1 MKSRT
6 TNKSIK
12 IIVALIIIMLALFS
26 ACGNTQTTTTSEV
39 KSETTVST
47 TQKETTTTK
56 PDTDKKETT
65 TAESTATKKETTA
78 LTTIQTTASTTV
90 QSTTVPTTAEAIYTT
105 KTTTEKPFSV
115 TSKKEEESTAEPRS
129 AEYKRLRAK
138 LDKELNKKDFSKQAD
153 TIFIDTFERLYENY
167 PTWQHGYRDL
177 PSREEYITENFINI
191 IKYIYDVEYNI
202 EGTKKDIELEE
213 EGNWLAWTTFDEN
226 YNLIV
231 SITAKKAGKA
241 DIKERND
248 DIECFYHEITH
259 CNQKNIMIS
268 KSDYFDKDED
278 VKEIYI
284 EGGATF
290 HMKFT
295 YPFKYEE
302 LGSWSIEDKKGN
314 YIIEYTKDNCI
325 GYLVELNAYEKLVY
339 LVGYSTMDK
348 VEKGKISLSAL
359 EKNIAKKYG
368 KQQASDFWKTMRE
381 WYVKYYESY
390 KGDEIYNLAIEFEK
404 QFLSFVEQDIDSL
417 KTQKQA
423 KKYKPIYD
431 FYMTKNLPTVTALK
445 TNKDITK
452 KTFNISALDKKLN
465 EKLSEV
471 E

>member
-1 MKSRT
+1 MKSRS

-12 IIVALIIIMLALFS
+12 IIAALVIIMLAVLS
-26 ACGNTQTTTTSEV
+26 ACGNTQATTTSGV
-39 KSETTVST
+39 KSETTAST
-47 TQKETTTTK
+47 TQKEAAATK
-56 PDTDKKETT
+56 AIT
-65 TAESTATKKETTA
+65 TKKETTA

-105 KTTTEKPFSV
+105 ETTTEKPFSV
-115 TSKKEEESTAEPRS
+115 TSKKEEESTTEPRS

-191 IKYIYDVEYNI
+191 IKYIYDVEYYVA
-202 EGTKKDIELEE
+202 GTKKAIELEE
-213 EGNWLAWTTFDEN
+213 EGNGFAGTTFDEN

-248 DIECFYHEITH
+248 DIEGFYHEITH
-259 CNQKNIMIS
+259 CKQKDIMIS

-278 VKEIYI
+278 VKDIYI

-295 YPFKYEE
+295 YPLKSEE
-302 LGSWSIEDKKGN
+302 FGSWSIEDKKGN
-314 YIIEYTKDNCI
+314 YMIEYVKDNCI
-325 GYLVELNAYEKLVY
+325 GYLVDLNAYEKLVY
-339 LVGYSTMDK
+339 LVGYTTMDK
-348 VEKGKISLSAL
+348 VEKGKISLSEL
-359 EKNIAKKYG
+359 EKTVAKKYG
-368 KQQASDFWKTMRE
+368 QQQACEFFQTMKE
-381 WYVKYYESY
+381 WYVKYNESY

-404 QFLSFVEQDIDSL
+404 QFLGFVEQDIDAL

-431 FYMTKNLPTVTALK
+431 FYMTKNLPIVTALK

-465 EKLSEV
+465 EKLSKAE
-471 E
+471 